1 MESIIKKLIKESK
14 KKEAKRKK
22 KEEEKK
28 KKKLAEE
35 KKKKEDAKRKKY
47 NEKLESDEIG
57 CFKSIEQHKF
67 NRKENITLSKCFDH
81 ATKNNILCGKIGNS
95 RCEHVVY
102 DSKKKTCL
110 IPIHD
115 DLTRLSMVDADDCKD
130 SRYKLYYIPDS
141 KSHNKIVGEID
152 INNQKISVLEQNIK
166 RLQKKEKTLS
176 YYNKALKNPN
186 MNVTE
191 VIEMERKKKAEEA
204 AKKKLEDRIKMNKE
218 LQEKENYHRQLLEQ
232 YKKLLSDKNKTM
244 NKETNII
251 DNNIDQL
258 NHLNKNI
265 NTISNRIKNNNEVF
279 DVNSNLQV
287 FLKWA
292 TTFGIIILIG
302 VVSVYQFRKTK

>member
-1 MESIIKKLIKESK
+1 MDSVINRLVNETKAKIAKKKKLDEEK
-14 KKEAKRKK
+14 KKKKIEEEKRKK
-22 KEEEKK
+22 KEEKI
-28 KKKLAEE
+28 
-35 KKKKEDAKRKKY
+35 KKEH
-47 NEKLESDEIG
+47 EKLESDEIG

-67 NRKENITLSKCFDH
+67 NRKEKITLSKCVDY
-81 ATKNNILCGKIGNS
+81 ATKNNILCGKIGDS
-95 RCEHVVY
+95 RCEHIVY

-115 DLTRLSMVDADDCKD
+115 DLTRLSMVEADDCKD

-141 KSHNKIVGEID
+141 NSHNKIVGEID

-186 MNVTE
+186 MSVTE
-191 VIEMERKKKAEEA
+191 VIAMERKKKSEEA
-204 AKKKLEDRIKMNKE
+204 AKKKLEDRMKMNKE
-218 LQEKENYHRQLLEQ
+218 LQEKENYHKNLLEQ
-232 YKKLLSDKNKTM
+232 YKKLLSDKNKTT